1 MANRLGRFVEA
12 RKPTRYDFGVRPLVA
27 LVCATGCSFVG
38 VRGPAHVGSEPAA
51 DPSTVHCTDTD
62 ALPALDAVGGAA
74 ALAVAGGGFIIEQTS
89 STGDLHNF
97 TKYYAGPLVVASII
111 YFIAS
116 GYGTNRVEQCRE
128 AKGEGIATEE

>member
-1 MANRLGRFVEA
+1 VANRRDRFVEA
-12 RKPTRYDFGVRPLVA
+12 RAATRYDFGVRVLVA
-27 LVCATGCSFVG
+27 LVCASGCSFVG
-38 VRGPAHVGSEPAA
+38 VRGPSTGSHEPAR
-51 DPSTVHCTDTD
+51 DPSSVHCTDTD

-97 TKYYAGPLVVASII
+97 TKYYAGPLVLASII

-116 GYGTNRVEQCRE
+116 GYGTDRVEHCRE
-128 AKGEGIATEE
+128 IKGEGIATDE

>member
-1 MANRLGRFVEA
+1 VEA
-12 RKPTRYDFGVRPLVA
+12 RGATRYDFRVKAA
-27 LVCATGCSFVG
+27 LAIVCATGCSFVG
-38 VRGPAHVGSEPAA
+38 VRGPDVVGSEPAR
-51 DPSTVHCTDTD
+51 DPSSVHCTDTD

-116 GYGTNRVEQCRE
+116 GFGTNRVERCRE
-128 AKGEGIATEE
+128 VKGEGLAAED